1 MPADPPL
8 SAALK
13 PPPPPL
19 HVAMGNCFSN
29 AAPAGAAVH
38 ASEALPAPAAGKPHT
53 KPGAVPPP
61 RAAKRGAVGQADTSA
76 AAADTVD
83 NLPHHEKT
91 AAEKALI
98 VAAIKDN
105 ILFRVRKGCCWL
117 TPWDGSRTAPAAG
130 TPRACA
136 DAPRGPRP
144 PAALLTPRRT
154 WLSRSCSR
162 CSSAA

>member
-1 MPADPPL
+1 MPAAPPS

-13 PPPPPL
+13 PTPPPL

-38 ASEALPAPAAGKPHT
+38 ASEALPAPASSGKPG
-53 KPGAVPPP
+53 GAVPPP
-61 RAAKRGAVGQADTSA
+61 RAAKRGAVRQADTSA

-105 ILFRVRKGCCWL
+105 ILFRVRPGTHK
-117 TPWDGSRTAPAAG
+117 SRQQATTADTQRQHA
-130 TPRACA
+130 R
-136 DAPRGPRP
+136 
-144 PAALLTPRRT
+144 
-154 WLSRSCSR
+154 
-162 CSSAA
+162 